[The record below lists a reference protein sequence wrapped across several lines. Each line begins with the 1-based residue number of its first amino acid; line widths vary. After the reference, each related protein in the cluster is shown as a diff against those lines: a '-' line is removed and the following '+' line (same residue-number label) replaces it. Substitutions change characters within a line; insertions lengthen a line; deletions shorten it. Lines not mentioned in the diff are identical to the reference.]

1 VQIYFLFIKSNFRL
15 VKEKKAP
22 AKLAKKS
29 TAKKTLKKPLE
40 DPINK
45 LIIDT
50 IINKKGQN
58 ISLLD
63 LREVSGPTDY
73 FIICEA
79 DNITLTKAIADYI
92 SKEVKDQ
99 LGIHPNH
106 IEGKEQAKWV
116 LVDYFTTVVH
126 IFHKDVRKFYELEHL
141 WSDANSIE
149 FNQL

>member
-1 VQIYFLFIKSNFRL
+1 MA
-15 VKEKKAP
+15 KEKKAP
-22 AKLAKKS
+22 AKQTTKS
-29 TAKKTLKKPLE
+29 SAKKTQKKPLE
-40 DPINK
+40 DPLNK

-50 IINKKGQN
+50 ILDKKGQN
-58 ISLLD
+58 ISLMD
-63 LREVSGPTDY
+63 LRDVSGPTDY

-92 SKEVKDQ
+92 SKEVKDK
-99 LGIHPNH
+99 LGIYPNH

-126 IFHKDVRKFYELEHL
+126 IFHKEVRKFYEIEQL
-141 WSDANSIE
+141 WSDANTVE

>member
-1 VQIYFLFIKSNFRL
+1 M

-22 AKLAKKS
+22 AKPTSKS

-40 DPINK
+40 DPLNK
-45 LIIDT
+45 V
-50 IINKKGQN
+50 IINTILDKKGQN

-99 LGIHPNH
+99 LGILPNH

-126 IFHKDVRKFYELEHL
+126 IFHKEVRTFYELEHL
-141 WSDANSIE
+141 WSDANSVE

>member
-1 VQIYFLFIKSNFRL
+1 M

-22 AKLAKKS
+22 AKPTSKS

-40 DPINK
+40 DPLNK
-45 LIIDT
+45 V
-50 IINKKGQN
+50 IINTILDKKGQN

-126 IFHKDVRKFYELEHL
+126 IFHKEVRTFYELEHL
-141 WSDANSIE
+141 WSDANSVE

>member
-1 VQIYFLFIKSNFRL
+1 LA
-15 VKEKKAP
+15 KEKKAP
-22 AKLAKKS
+22 AKSTIKS
-29 TAKKTLKKPLE
+29 TVKKTQKKPLE
-40 DPINK
+40 DPLNK

-50 IINKKGQN
+50 ILNKKGQN
-58 ISLLD
+58 INLLD
-63 LREVSGPTDY
+63 LRNVSGPTDF

-99 LGIHPNH
+99 LGVYPNH

-126 IFHKDVRKFYELEHL
+126 IFHKEVRSFYELEHL
-141 WSDANSIE
+141 WSDANSVE